1 MSGLPRRKRIRLPGY
16 DYSQNGCYFITIGTK
31 DRKPILCDVT
41 PSQITVNRYGSCVET
56 AIRNISA
63 HYPYVTVD
71 EYVIMPDHVHLM
83 LTVQR
88 EEERAEIVGC
98 VRADTI
104 RPYGSTIGGCVRAD
118 SIRPYGTESEIVEG
132 ADSIRPYGMR
142 SVIVEGADGVR
153 PYKSISVIV
162 GQMKRWVSKQ
172 IGFSVWQKSYYEHI
186 VRNEKE
192 YVAIREYIL
201 NNPAKLLLKTTPVV
215 GKDD

>member
-1 MSGLPRRKRIRLPGY
+1 MSSLPRRKRIRLPGY

-56 AIRNISA
+56 TIRNISA

-98 VRADTI
+98 VR
-104 RPYGSTIGGCVRAD
+104 VD
-118 SIRPYGTESEIVEG
+118 SIRPYGTGSEIVEG
-132 ADSIRPYGMR
+132 ADNIRPYGTG
-142 SVIVEGADGVR
+142 IDDCEDGADGVR

-172 IGFSVWQKSYYEHI
+172 IGFSVW
-186 VRNEKE
+186 
-192 YVAIREYIL
+192 L
-201 NNPAKLLLKTTPVV
+201 
-215 GKDD
+215 